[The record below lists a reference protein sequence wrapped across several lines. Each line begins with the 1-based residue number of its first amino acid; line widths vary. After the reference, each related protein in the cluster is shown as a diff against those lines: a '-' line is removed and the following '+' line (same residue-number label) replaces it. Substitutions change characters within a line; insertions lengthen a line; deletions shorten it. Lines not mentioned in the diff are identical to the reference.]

1 MITIIDYGLGNL
13 GSIHNMFKYLGVES
27 QISSN
32 LEVIKRSPKL
42 LLPGVGAFDLAMKKI
57 GETGLG
63 TLLNERVL
71 NEKTPILGIC
81 LGMQLLT
88 RSSEEGQLK
97 GLGWI
102 DASTKRFPSN
112 QGIKIP
118 HMGWNEVQ
126 IATASSLTNNLP
138 ENPRYYFVHSYYVE
152 VDKPEESILK
162 CLYGDL
168 VFDAAVQKGNVYG
181 AQFHPEKSHKFGM
194 ALLKNFADLPC

>member
-27 QISSN
+27 QISSS
-32 LEVIKRSPKL
+32 LEDIKHSPKL

-57 GETGLG
+57 EEMGLG
-63 TLLNERVL
+63 ELLNERVL
-71 NEKTPILGIC
+71 GEKTPILGIC

-88 RSSEEGQLK
+88 RSSDEGQLK

-112 QGIKIP
+112 SGIKIP

-126 IATASSLTNNLP
+126 LATPSSLTDNLP

-152 VDKPEESILK
+152 VDKPEERTK
-162 CLYGDL
+162 
-168 VFDAAVQKGNVYG
+168 
-181 AQFHPEKSHKFGM
+181 
-194 ALLKNFADLPC
+194 